1 MAGEGY
7 PRLWSSNSS
16 CGSYRGEISDTV
28 REAVKKD
35 FDPKILRPCPLLNY
49 IYRVKHICNILVFIY
64 WKKITNLSLD
74 IHKNRSCNAY
84 YSNCYKTAN
93 NKELSFFTHHVLPQP
108 WRNVLVDICINRFL
122 LIPFRFEQKSFD
134 PNQLHMLHFSTPA
147 LNILIPYFRYKKDWY
162 YFKYLFCIHFLRL
175 IITFIHD

>member
-64 WKKITNLSLD
+64 WKKSLLTYLW
-74 IHKNRSCNAY
+74 IYIKIEAAMPTIQIAT
-84 YSNCYKTAN
+84 K
-93 NKELSFFTHHVLPQP
+93 QP
-108 WRNVLVDICINRFL
+108 TIRNSVFL
-122 LIPFRFEQKSFD
+122 LTLYSPSPEEMFWWIFV
-134 PNQLHMLHFSTPA
+134 STDSCWFPLD
-147 LNILIPYFRYKKDWY
+147 LNKNHLTPTNSICCILAPPHW
-162 YFKYLFCIHFLRL
+162 
-175 IITFIHD
+175 TF